1 MMENKSKM
9 RKRVFDNAFSLI
21 FVLVIGSLFYIQEVV
36 ASEDTDASILIDVHP
51 KEYEY
56 RDSYMQFTPELDN
69 NYEFTATITNIGN
82 KDLDVN
88 VYSSVAI
95 STMAGITYVENTEN
109 LMDKDYDFSKYVKIT
124 NDNGELKDGI
134 VQVKANQSEDI
145 SVVVNLNKEL
155 DGELLGGLNF
165 SQTLSE
171 QKNENSADIVH
182 VYEKVVLFRLKM
194 NELDS
199 EKEQDYGEFEFI
211 NSQNSIVLSFS
222 IINNNPIV
230 EYAESGPYK
239 VINPKGDII
248 SEGEFEEEV
257 LTLTPVTKTKLNIPL
272 VSDAELMSGEYQFI
286 ITVDG
291 EEKITKFNYT
301 KEELEEIS
309 KQAEDS
315 NNVVVS
321 QDSNI
326 WVIVLLTAIVALLI
340 ITIILLYRKQ
350 KKSE

>member
-1 MMENKSKM
+1 MENKSKM
-9 RKRVFDNAFSLI
+9 RKRVFINVFSLI
-21 FVLVIGSLFYIQEVV
+21 VVLVIGSFFYIQEVD
-36 ASEDTDASILIDVHP
+36 ASEDTEASILVDVHP

-56 RDSYMQFTPELDN
+56 RDSYMQFTPELNN

-109 LMDKDYDFSKYVKIT
+109 LINKDYDFSKYVKIT
-124 NDNGELKDGI
+124 NDSGELKDGI

-145 SVVVNLNKEL
+145 SIVVNLNKEL
-155 DGELLGGLNF
+155 DGEILGGLNF
-165 SQTLSE
+165 TQTLSE

-222 IINNNPIV
+222 IFNNNPIV

-248 SEGEFEEEV
+248 SEGEFEEDV
-257 LTLTPVTKTKLNIPL
+257 LTLTPVTKTKLSIPL

-291 EEKITKFNYT
+291 EDKITKFSYT

-315 NNVVVS
+315 NHVVVS

-326 WVIVLLTAIVALLI
+326 WLIVLLMAIVTLLI
-340 ITIILLYRKQ
+340 VTIIMLYRKQ

>member
-1 MMENKSKM
+1 MENKSKM
-9 RKRVFDNAFSLI
+9 RKRVFINVFSLI
-21 FVLVIGSLFYIQEVV
+21 VVLVIGSFFYIQEVD
-36 ASEDTDASILIDVHP
+36 ASEDAEASILVDVHP

-56 RDSYMQFTPELDN
+56 RDSYMQFTPELNN

-88 VYSSVAI
+88 VYSSAAI

-124 NDNGELKDGI
+124 NDSGELKDGLI
-134 VQVKANQSEDI
+134 QVKANQSEDI
-145 SVVVNLNKEL
+145 SIVVNLNKEL
-155 DGELLGGLNF
+155 DGEILGGLNF

-171 QKNENSADIVH
+171 QKNEDSADIVH

-194 NELDS
+194 NELGS

-248 SEGEFEEEV
+248 SEGEFDEDA

-291 EEKITKFNYT
+291 DDKITKFNYT

-326 WVIVLLTAIVALLI
+326 LVIVLLTTIVTLLV

-350 KKSE
+350 RKSE